1 MRAAVTLVLL
11 AHRNDMRVHC
21 LRGRCAIA
29 PQDRLHDTIMLE
41 MRFRET
47 SEISKLGTAERLHA
61 PTGRECHLD
70 EIAVVGAGYR
80 SRSETL
86 HSLHGS
92 VVDHRFESGGA
103 IAREWI
109 PVRDARRSSCVR
121 RQNTR
126 IGPLARP
133 SPQTYQ
139 PDVAHWGAR
148 RPRHDER
155 EPPQVRLQ

>member
-47 SEISKLGTAERLHA
+47 SQISKLGAAERLHA

-70 EIAVVGAGYR
+70 EIAVVGAAINR
-80 SRSETL
+80 RVKHFIHFMVALWITAL
-86 HSLHGS
+86 K
-92 VVDHRFESGGA
+92 SGGA

-121 RQNTR
+121 LQNTR

-139 PDVAHWGAR
+139 PDFAH
-148 RPRHDER
+148 
-155 EPPQVRLQ
+155 